1 MNVTKIVSEM
11 TAASRFNVHPG
22 ADIAKRFCEL
32 NNETRKMKP
41 DDFVEKKES
50 SYYEQV
56 KVRSTV

>member
-1 MNVTKIVSEM
+1 M